1 MQETR
6 LINDKVSFTTNDI
19 LFSITIE
26 INKPEKDE
34 NDKGEKVE
42 VD

>member
-6 LINDKVSFTTNDI
+6 LISDKVSFTTNDI

-26 INKPEKDE
+26 INKTKKDE